1 MVSTRARADARNP
14 AQWKAGMNEFDD
26 HAFEQQL
33 DRLVPRGAPPNLRER
48 ILVHLGDS
56 PFPPRN
62 RLRSLVLDHLGGLAT
77 AAMLLLSTIAWIMNL
92 HLQERRLT
100 ALLGPT
106 PAERRVERL
115 VESVERTTDPE
126 QMRSIRDTL
135 LAALKQ
141 LDHDHG
147 NIAAVDSVTA
157 NRTLLLEWWK
167 NEVEED
173 RANPPEHRGDTTDH
187 RDIDQL
193 EVACTA

>member
-1 MVSTRARADARNP
+1 
-14 AQWKAGMNEFDD
+14 MNEFDD

-33 DRLVPRGAPPNLRER
+33 DRLVPRGAPPDLRER

-56 PFPPRN
+56 PCQPGD
-62 RLRSLVLDHLGGLAT
+62 RLRSLALDHLGGLAT
-77 AAMLLLSTIAWIMNL
+77 AAMLLLSTIAWLVNL
-92 HLQERRLT
+92 HLQERRLA

-115 VESVERTTDPE
+115 VEPVERTTDPE

-173 RANPPEHRGDTTDH
+173 CADPSEHRGDTTDH
-187 RDIDQL
+187 RDVDQL
-193 EVACTA
+193 EVARTA